1 MLPCQCN
8 NQGFADCWP
17 NVQRHILVA
26 LGSCRLVENNPEVLN
41 IAAFKKTLQHA
52 KEVMGPN
59 VDVIDTLKRR
69 PDMIFQFQQ
78 GKDLIPYD
86 EVPTQH

>member
-1 MLPCQCN
+1 MT
-8 NQGFADCWP
+8 
-17 NVQRHILVA
+17 V
-26 LGSCRLVENNPEVLN
+26 GSCRLVEDNPEVLN
-41 IAAFKKTLQHA
+41 IAAFQKTLQHA
-52 KEVMGPN
+52 QEVMGPD

-78 GKDLIPYD
+78 GKNIIPYD

>member
-1 MLPCQCN
+1 MT
-8 NQGFADCWP
+8 
-17 NVQRHILVA
+17 
-26 LGSCRLVENNPEVLN
+26 LGSCRLVEDNPEVLN

-52 KEVMGPN
+52 KEVMGPH